1 MLRLVSLFALAVGAP
16 GTDAAA
22 AAQLRDDGSY
32 HDGGYWATPLP
43 WFMVALM
50 RRDEVKAARTFCD
63 AVADFRSTG
72 DINEW
77 INDHG
82 RGVPEYCASATMP
95 LEGVRLLRAHLEAAG
110 KSLPAD
116 LDRQLAE
123 DAAWL
128 EGRARE
134 IVRRGSRLA
143 DNGVRMFTPD
153 ATGQYGQFWVR
164 DWYYMIEGLP
174 DAFAR
179 EEVRDGYLFLAAA
192 QRADGCMPDRV
203 RPDGKGVY
211 SPGGEETPLSANGS
225 TDQSPMMVLLCHKY
239 WELHGDLEPFR
250 ATAGALDRAMRFTPR
265 NTENGLVTITD
276 SRLFRPWSFQDMIPL
291 EGDDLFSSVLFWD
304 ACGKLAELYSALGD
318 GAAAAE
324 WRAEGARVRAALG
337 SLWDAAAGAF
347 VGASRHWPQPYV
359 WGSAYAVYAG
369 AANDD
374 QAARVAEFLDVHYD
388 LIVKRGQIRP
398 LLKGTFWGRPE
409 PEYVP

>member
-1 MLRLVSLFALAVGAP
+1 MLMLVPLFVVAVGAP
-16 GTDAAA
+16 HIDPADAGR
-22 AAQLRDDGSY
+22 LRDDGSY

-43 WFMVALM
+43 WFMAALM
-50 RRDEVKAARTFCD
+50 VRDEVRAAKTFCD
-63 AVADFRSTG
+63 AVTDFRATG
-72 DINEW
+72 DVNEW

-82 RGVPEYCASATMP
+82 RGVAQYCTSATMP
-95 LEGVRLLRAHLEAAG
+95 LEGVRLLRAHLESTG
-110 KSLPAD
+110 KSLPAG

-128 EGRARE
+128 TSRAHD
-134 IVRRGSRLA
+134 IVRGGSRLA

-153 ATGQYGQFWVR
+153 ATGRYGQFWVR

-174 DAFAR
+174 DAFSR
-179 EEVRDGYLFLAAA
+179 EEIRAGYLFLAAA

-203 RPDGKGVY
+203 RADGKGVY

-225 TDQSPMMVLLCHKY
+225 TDQSPMMVLLCHRY

-250 ATAGALDRAMRFTPR
+250 ATAGALGRAMRFTPR
-265 NTENGLVTITD
+265 NEANGLVTIAD

-304 ACGKLAELYSALGD
+304 ACRRLAELH
-318 GAAAAE
+318 AAAGDDAAAGE

-337 SLWDAAAGAF
+337 SLWDDEAGAF

-359 WGSAYAVYAG
+359 WGSVYAVYAG
-369 AANDD
+369 AATGE
-374 QAARVAEFLDVHYD
+374 QAARVAEFLDVNYD

-409 PEYVP
+409 PEYAP